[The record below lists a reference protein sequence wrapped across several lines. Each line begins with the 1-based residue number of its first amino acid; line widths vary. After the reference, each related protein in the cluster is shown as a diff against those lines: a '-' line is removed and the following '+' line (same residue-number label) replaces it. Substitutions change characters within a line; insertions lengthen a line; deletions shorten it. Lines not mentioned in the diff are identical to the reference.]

1 MPSRKVLLAL
11 LLARRRKKRN
21 NKTRSY
27 IRPLNSLRN
36 VRGEYAIL
44 VNDLRSMD
52 EERHFQFF
60 RMSKERY
67 NDLLRRLKE
76 KLTFGKNHR
85 YPISA
90 DERLVLTLRYLA
102 HGDAQQ
108 NLAITGRYGKSTVNQ
123 IIYHTCRAIW
133 DTLSSEFLS
142 FPDKQKWKEIAN
154 DFWKYW
160 NYPHCLGAI
169 DGKHIAIKAPANA
182 GSDYYNYK
190 GFNSI
195 VLLAVVDATYSFVMV
210 DIGAYGRQ
218 SDGDVLANSVFGK
231 RLKAGTLD
239 LPAPS
244 AQPGSEQISPYVFV
258 GDEAFPLKEN
268 MMRPYPGN
276 NFKHGIQNILYDCQ
290 LFVLYEVLS
299 AIRFSL
305 I

>member
-90 DERLVLTLRYLA
+90 DERLVLTLR
-102 HGDAQQ
+102 
-108 NLAITGRYGKSTVNQ
+108 
-123 IIYHTCRAIW
+123 
-133 DTLSSEFLS
+133 
-142 FPDKQKWKEIAN
+142 
-154 DFWKYW
+154 
-160 NYPHCLGAI
+160 
-169 DGKHIAIKAPANA
+169 
-182 GSDYYNYK
+182 
-190 GFNSI
+190 
-195 VLLAVVDATYSFVMV
+195 
-210 DIGAYGRQ
+210 
-218 SDGDVLANSVFGK
+218 
-231 RLKAGTLD
+231 
-239 LPAPS
+239 
-244 AQPGSEQISPYVFV
+244 
-258 GDEAFPLKEN
+258 
-268 MMRPYPGN
+268 
-276 NFKHGIQNILYDCQ
+276 
-290 LFVLYEVLS
+290 
-299 AIRFSL
+299 
-305 I
+305 

>member
-1 MPSRKVLLAL
+1 
-11 LLARRRKKRN
+11 
-21 NKTRSY
+21 
-27 IRPLNSLRN
+27 
-36 VRGEYAIL
+36 
-44 VNDLRSMD
+44 
-52 EERHFQFF
+52 
-60 RMSKERY
+60 MSKERY
-67 NDLLRRLKE
+67 RDLLRRLKE

-108 NLAITGRYGKSTVNQ
+108 NLAITCRYGRSTVNQ

-142 FPDKQKWKEIAN
+142 FPDEQKWKEIAN

-195 VLLAVVDATYSFVMV
+195 VLLAVVDATYSFVVV
-210 DIGAYGRQ
+210 DIGAYGR
-218 SDGDVLANSVFGK
+218 
-231 RLKAGTLD
+231 LKLQTQYLEETEGRD
-239 LPAPS
+239 IGPS
-244 AQPGSEQISPYVFV
+244 STQCAARFRADIP
-258 GDEAFPLKEN
+258 
-268 MMRPYPGN
+268 
-276 NFKHGIQNILYDCQ
+276 
-290 LFVLYEVLS
+290 
-299 AIRFSL
+299 IRFCG
-305 I
+305 